1 MNGMVLVMFVFIL
14 FIVSSFCSFCL
25 KVNFAISL
33 LGPASLGWGIF
44 KS

>member
-14 FIVSSFCSFCL
+14 FIVSPFCSFCL

-33 LGPASLGWGIF
+33 LVPAPPGWG
-44 KS
+44 